1 MNPTHYQWSERLASD
16 GPNRD
21 RALGDLRAYL
31 FKAVRTGLSGRS
43 RVDDSFVEDV
53 VQIALVRIL
62 DNLHTFEGR
71 SAFTTWALAIALRV
85 AFTELRRSHWNNVSL
100 DELRERD
107 SPFYDRVDTS
117 SDLHESVVRNDL
129 VAAVHHLIRTRLTSR
144 QQDIL
149 LAQLNEMPQEEIAR
163 QMNISR
169 NAAYKLGH
177 DARKALRRALEKE
190 GFRADDVHDAIAG
203 EAG

>member
-1 MNPTHYQWSERLASD
+1 MESTDYQWRERLASD

-21 RALGDLRAYL
+21 RALGDLRVFL
-31 FKAVRTGLSGRS
+31 FKGVRTGLSGRS
-43 RVDDSFVEDV
+43 HVDDSFVEDV
-53 VQIALVRIL
+53 VQMALVRIL
-62 DNLHTFEGR
+62 DHLQTFEGR

-85 AFTELRRSHWNNVSL
+85 AFTELRRSHWNNESL
-100 DELRERD
+100 DELKERT
-107 SPFYDRVDTS
+107 FYDSVDAS
-117 SDLHESVVRNDL
+117 SDLHGLVERNDL
-129 VAAVHHLIRTRLTSR
+129 VAAMHHLIRTQLTFR

-177 DARKALRRALEKE
+177 DARKALRRALERE
-190 GFRADDVHDAIAG
+190 GFRAEDVHDLIAG